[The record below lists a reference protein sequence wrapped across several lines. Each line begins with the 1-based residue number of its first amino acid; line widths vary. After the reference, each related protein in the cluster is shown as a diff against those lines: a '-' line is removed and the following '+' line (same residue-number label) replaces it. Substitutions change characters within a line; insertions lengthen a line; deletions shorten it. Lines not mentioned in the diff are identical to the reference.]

1 MTPKTHRKSEADGIY
16 ADMPTKEQKR
26 LILCFDGTGDQY
38 RADTSDTNV
47 VKLYE
52 KFDRQDPCQYHYY
65 QREFAFRVTFCGY
78 YSIQTSRTTNGRLS
92 RVNQLTEPKHLLL
105 TSVSP

>member
-1 MTPKTHRKSEADGIY
+1 MTPRTHRMSEADGIH
-16 ADMPTKEQKR
+16 ADMSTKQPKR

-47 VKLYE
+47 VKLYQ

-65 QREFAFRVTFCGY
+65 QREFAFCVTSCGY
-78 YSIQTSRTTNGRLS
+78 HSIQASRPTNRRLS
-92 RVNQLTEPKHLLL
+92 RVNQLTEPKFYY
-105 TSVSP
+105 